1 MASGE
6 VTRGMTTE
14 TENMYGTYRS
24 LRRMSSRCCAKI
36 QEILV
41 LLAKILTLEM
51 SAVKDC
57 LVVTDERELAVAVLN
72 LSTELLS
79 IHNMVG
85 PPTTFHKLGQS
96 LALASAG
103 LQGGS
108 QILGWL

>member
-1 MASGE
+1 MIRAVSRMLLVAFGLNGI
-6 VTRGMTTE
+6 R
-14 TENMYGTYRS
+14 RS
-24 LRRMSSRCCAKI
+24 HSWDDNGNREHI